1 MKISSTIIRI
11 TLPAILLCLTV
22 PIAIGSPDKER
33 VLYDHHAHILSPDLV
48 RDWKSLGVPF
58 SRPDEF
64 YSALPPD
71 LSAGRVKRAFAL
83 SMAYLYGS
91 RWFGELKL
99 SPEKELEA
107 VRRENDFVAG
117 VLKAE
122 PKKLVGF
129 CSANPSRDYALEE
142 FKRCTKL
149 PGMRGVKL
157 HLLNSGVNTGDK
169 EHLSRLRSVL
179 AWAEEER
186 VPMMIHLNAYDPAGA
201 SEMALAFAKELA
213 AVPKLE
219 VYIAHLGGSGGYSDR
234 GRKILRAFFERIKE
248 DEKLAAMDLKFEIS
262 AVVLTEVSEEV
273 EPPTNEQLKLLAGDL
288 REVGLDRVVFGTD
301 HPSFSAE
308 AYRKTLRE
316 KLPLK
321 PEEIDRIFANRGRAM
336 K

>member
-1 MKISSTIIRI
+1 MKKSLFF
-11 TLPAILLCLTV
+11 LPALLVCLTV
-22 PIAIGSPDKER
+22 PLVSGTPNEETA
-33 VLYDHHAHILSPDLV
+33 LFDHHTHILSPDLI

-64 YSALPPD
+64 YSSLPKD
-71 LSAGRVKRAFAL
+71 VSEGRVKKAFAL

-91 RWFGELKL
+91 EWFGALKF

-117 VLKAE
+117 IVKSN

-129 CSANPSRDYALEE
+129 CSANPAKDYALNE
-142 FKRCTKL
+142 FKRCTAK
-149 PGMRGVKL
+149 PEMEGVKL
-157 HLLNSGVNTGDK
+157 HLLNSMVSVGSE
-169 EHLSRLRSVL
+169 EHMARLRAL
-179 AWAEEER
+179 FAWAEKER
-186 VPMMIHLNAYDPAGA
+186 VPMMIHLNAYDPAGP
-201 SEMALAFAKELA
+201 SEMANAFAKELA
-213 AVPKLE
+213 GYPDLE

-234 GRKILRAFFERIKE
+234 GRKILRAFVERLKK
-248 DEKLAAMDLKFEIS
+248 DEAFAAMDLRFEIS

-273 EPPTNEQLKLLAGDL
+273 EPPTDDQLKLLAEDL
-288 REVGLDRVVFGTD
+288 SELGLERIVFGTD
-301 HPSFSAE
+301 HPSFSAD

-321 PEEIDRIFANRGRAM
+321 EAEIEKILANRGRAM